1 MNITPT
7 HARCWLGLSLLT
19 SLAGCAATYQSY
31 SCGCVPYGYCPDRPL
46 PYRTYSGCPTPIAS
60 VYAPKQT
67 PQPFPPPLPAE

>member
-7 HARCWLGLSLLT
+7 HASRWLGLSLLA
-19 SLAGCAATYQSY
+19 SVAGCAQTYQSY

-60 VYAPKQT
+60 AYVPMSA
-67 PQPFPPPLPAE
+67 PQPLPPPLPTE